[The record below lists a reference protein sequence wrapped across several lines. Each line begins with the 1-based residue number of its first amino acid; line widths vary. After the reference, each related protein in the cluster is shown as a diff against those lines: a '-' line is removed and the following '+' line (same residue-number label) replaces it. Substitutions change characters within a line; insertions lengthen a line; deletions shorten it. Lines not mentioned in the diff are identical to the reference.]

1 MTDTNYDIYLYICG
15 ETNAILGFKK
25 WQKNNKEKKYSKIC
39 HFKMGKIASNYQLII
54 IMEW

>member
-1 MTDTNYDIYLYICG
+1 MTDANYDIYLYICG
-15 ETNAILGFKK
+15 ETNAIPGFKK